1 MENKNSKKGKI
12 ILALL
17 IIIVILAIISGLL
30 LAKNKK
36 NKVASD
42 SDVLATSNQGVVTVG
57 EVKEYLKNLN
67 VSFKQDIKYE
77 SLQNEEK
84 EMVIKEIVNE
94 RVILK
99 EAKKENLAESIEYK
113 EKLANIE
120 KLLLK
125 EVYVNN
131 IIAKNV
137 TEENIKAKYNEFAR
151 ALEGKKQYKVKH
163 IVVKTEEEIKKVEE
177 ELKTKPF
184 ADVAKKYS
192 IDGSKENGGDLG
204 FVIDGQTVPEFEAV
218 MKATPVNKLSKAFQ
232 TQFGWHVLLKKEE
245 KPVDIPS
252 FEASKETIKN
262 NMITELL
269 KTVSENNIKA
279 SDIKIIKK

>member
-151 ALEGKKQYKVKH
+151 ALECKKQYKVKH

>member
-12 ILALL
+12 ILTLL
-17 IIIVILAIISGLL
+17 IVVIILAIISGLL
-30 LAKNKK
+30 FIKNKK
-36 NKVASD
+36 NKVVND
-42 SDVLATSNQGVVTVG
+42 GDILATSNQGSVTVG

-77 SLQNEEK
+77 SLQDEEK
-84 EMVIKEIVNE
+84 EMVIKEIINE

-99 EAKKENLAESIEYK
+99 EAKKENLAESAEYK

-120 KLLLK
+120 KLSLK
-125 EVYVNN
+125 EVYVNK
-131 IIAKNV
+131 IIADNI
-137 TEENIKAKYNEFAR
+137 TEAAIKAKYDEFSKT
-151 ALEGKKQYKVKH
+151 LEGKKQYKVKH

-177 ELKTKPF
+177 ELKVKPF

-192 IDGSKENGGDLG
+192 IDGSKDNGGDLG
-204 FVIDGQTVPEFEAV
+204 YVIDGQTVPEFEAV

-245 KPVDIPS
+245 KPIDVPS